1 MSRSHTSGS
10 MSQTPATIPSSS
22 NQASNIEGIFDAAL
36 KSYNK
41 KTKKDIE
48 KHDLFKKL
56 EQCNSP
62 AAILA
67 AFQADQFDPSRTGGN
82 DRLKKWLLPTINVL
96 YAFSATLSE
105 GVGLVFSPARVVFA
119 GVGVL
124 LLAAKDVAVGQDI
137 LVDIFER
144 IESFFI
150 RLEIYTGVPLT
161 LAMTEKMVQITVEV
175 LDIIATATKELEQ
188 SRTKKFLKRMVGRT
202 DLEDGLKKLD
212 KLTNDQVMMATVQL
226 LKITHNID
234 KGLAGVSNDV
244 KAVDDKVQTI
254 ADDGKATATEVKS
267 ILRQTAD
274 NVDGVKRSS
283 SVSPF

>member
-1 MSRSHTSGS
+1 

-36 KSYNK
+36 KSYKK

-48 KHDLFKKL
+48 KHDLFKRL

-105 GVGLVFSPARVVFA
+105 GVGLVNVNSSVFSPARVVFA

-124 LLAAKDVAVGQDI
+124 LLAAKDVAAGQDI
-137 LVDIFER
+137 LVDIFEH
-144 IESFFI
+144 
-150 RLEIYTGVPLT
+150 YTGVPLT
-161 LAMTEKMVQITVEV
+161 PAMTEKMVQITVEV
-175 LDIIATATKELEQ
+175 LDIIATATKELVK

-234 KGLAGVSNDV
+234 KGLTVGLTGVSNDV

-274 NVDGVKRSS
+274 NVDGV
-283 SVSPF
+283 